1 MCPAARLRRPLR
13 PAAMSRMQ
21 TAVTADP
28 MAALTA
34 AYPSWHIWRGRDTRG
49 RDADW
54 YATRRRRLTAA
65 QAAAGLRLT
74 LSAAAPDSLRGLL
87 VQQQVI
93 EERLTLTASA
103 SAR

>member
-34 AYPSWHIWRGRDTRG
+34 TYPSWHIWRGRDTRG

-54 YATRRRRLTAA
+54 YATRHRRLTAA